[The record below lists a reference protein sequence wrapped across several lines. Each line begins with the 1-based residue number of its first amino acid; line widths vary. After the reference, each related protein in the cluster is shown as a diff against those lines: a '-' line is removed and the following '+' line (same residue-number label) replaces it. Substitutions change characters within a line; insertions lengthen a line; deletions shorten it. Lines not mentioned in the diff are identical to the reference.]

1 MLDELQIHATYN
13 VGKFWLAKRII
24 FLHLVVCTFFWY
36 EKKKNN
42 NCSCSCICK
51 ECTFYLIRPINSK
64 YLLTKYYFTIAVYT
78 FLPCLKKL
86 YTLIPKVVLKNYKC
100 KIKPLMFWCQKIKL
114 SWHHQ
119 IRIDFSKALQQLSYL
134 VYMAE
139 FNCFLN
145 GSIMT

>member
-24 FLHLVVCTFFWY
+24 FLHLVVCTFFCH
-36 EKKKNN
+36 EKKNN
-42 NCSCSCICK
+42 NCSCSCNTNVLFIWSDQEIPTYK
-51 ECTFYLIRPINSK
+51 ILFYYSCV
-64 YLLTKYYFTIAVYT
+64 YFFTM
-78 FLPCLKKL
+78 FKKTMC
-86 YTLIPKVVLKNYKC
+86 TLIPPKVVLKNYKC